1 MTLPTSAPASL
12 TERVFGI
19 AAKLSSAKRALPI
32 QLFTDEDVIMSFPFQ
47 FTKAF
52 FLDLSK

>member
-32 QLFTDEDVIMSFPFQ
+32 QLFTDEDVIMSFQ
-47 FTKAF
+47 FPKAF